1 MNMDLTEEQKILRQA
16 AEEFLRKECP
26 KDLMRQRRDDSR
38 EFDSALWQKM
48 ANLGWMGVGIK
59 EEYGGSGGNF
69 SDLAVLIEAM
79 GGVCLPV
86 PFFSTVVISAA
97 TLEQSSA
104 SDLKTKLLPR
114 ITAGELV
121 CSYAVTEPGN
131 TYGLVNI
138 QTKAIPDGDGFSIN
152 GSKLFVEYAR
162 SADYLLTV
170 VREGK
175 DLLILMVDSSAPG
188 IEIEP
193 YDTLDYA
200 DQCEVRFNQVKVPV
214 SSVIARG
221 GEATTLLKNL
231 EERSA
236 AGKCAEILGG
246 IQVVLDMSVDY
257 VKDRE
262 QFGQVVGSFQAVQH
276 HCTNM
281 VVEVD
286 SSRYITMQAIWRI
299 AQGLPATKEV
309 AMAKSYTS
317 AAAIRVTKLGHQ
329 THGAISFCDELDM
342 HLYLRKAHA
351 ASVAFGDEE
360 YHLEKVANELGL

>member
-1 MNMDLTEEQKILRQA
+1 
-16 AEEFLRKECP
+16 
-26 KDLMRQRRDDSR
+26 
-38 EFDSALWQKM
+38 
-48 ANLGWMGVGIK
+48 
-59 EEYGGSGGNF
+59 
-69 SDLAVLIEAM
+69 M

-131 TYGLVNI
+131 TYGLENI
-138 QTKAIPDGDGFSIN
+138 QTKAVPDGDGFSVN